1 MITEIVSI
9 AAIWI
14 GIYAAIKGVCKLG
27 QKVIK

>member
-14 GIYAAIKGVCKLG
+14 GVYAAIKGACKLG
-27 QKVIK
+27 QKVLK